1 LSTGFRL
8 YIESGKKALRHLGD
22 YRDVAERVKSLVKA
36 YWGDAE
42 VYVFGS
48 AVEGRYTAASD
59 IDILIVVDGVSR
71 DEADRV
77 KASIYEC
84 IDAPIE
90 LHIASRDEFENW
102 YRRFIDVLEEV

>member
-1 LSTGFRL
+1 MSRSFKH
-8 YIESGKKALRHLGD
+8 YIESGRRALRHLSN
-22 YRDVAERVKSLVKA
+22 YRAVAGRIRDIVKS
-36 YWGDAE
+36 YWGDAR